1 MTYRLYALMRDERKI
16 MICEW
21 EDIDFFRR
29 LLTNFEESN
38 NIERFI
44 ITDLRDVILEEKVLG
59 LKKEGG
65 ILVKRR
71 VVDKNDR

>member
-44 ITDLRDVILEEKVLG
+44 ITDLRDVMLEEKVLG

>member
-44 ITDLRDVILEEKVLG
+44 ITDLRDVILEEKMLG

>member
-71 VVDKNDR
+71 VVDKND